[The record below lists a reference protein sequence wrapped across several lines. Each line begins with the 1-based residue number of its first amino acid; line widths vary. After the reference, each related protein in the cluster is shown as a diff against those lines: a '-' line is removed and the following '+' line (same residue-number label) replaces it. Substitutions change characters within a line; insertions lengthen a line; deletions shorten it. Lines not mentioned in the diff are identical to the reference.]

1 MSAAARSM
9 IAAPGRDLRNT
20 VLRINLFQLFNT
32 ASFTLVNGVP
42 MILFFR
48 ELGASDFLLGIVAA
62 LGPVLN
68 LLQIPATRYL
78 PRIGYRRLVVGGWS
92 LRTGFIAGMALLPW
106 AVPRIGYEAATATML
121 LLLFAYNASRG
132 ASLCGFLPWM
142 ASLVPEG
149 SRGWY
154 LARDLF
160 FSAAA
165 NLLILA
171 SSFLLFRGRSSL
183 TTFSWIFWGS
193 FAAGICSLWLLR
205 QVPDVPV
212 ASADRSG
219 SKDAQKPSGSRWLL
233 NLLAFNGLTASSLAA
248 GAVFWVPLLQAEY
261 RWSPAAVFGLLAGQS
276 GVILLSLAFL
286 RNRIDRFG
294 NRPALFASVFAMVI
308 CFVLW
313 LAIAARLLP
322 IHPITLAI
330 LVSSWG
336 IGFSCFQVGNVH
348 LAMQLA
354 PREGRSEYFAR
365 FSVVNSLALGAG
377 PILWGAFLAFFPGG
391 KRSIG
396 PWEIDAYVVLFLCLS
411 LLMAASLFFL
421 ARLPGERTPQSSP
434 AR

>member
-1 MSAAARSM
+1 MVAAS
-9 IAAPGRDLRNT
+9 GWDLRT
-20 VLRINLFQLFNT
+20 TILRINLFQLFNT

-48 ELGASDFLLGIVAA
+48 EMGASDFLLGVVAS
-62 LGPVLN
+62 LGPTLN

-92 LRTGFIAGMALLPW
+92 VRTSFIAGMALLPW
-106 AVPRIGYEAATATML
+106 AVPLLGGKVTSMMML

-142 ASLVPEG
+142 TSLVPEG
-149 SRGWY
+149 SRGWF

-165 NLLILA
+165 SVIILA
-171 SSFLLFRGRSSL
+171 GCFLLFRGHSSL
-183 TTFSWIFWGS
+183 SAFSWTFWGS
-193 FAAGICSLWLLR
+193 FAAGLCSLWLLKR
-205 QVPDVPV
+205 VPDVPI
-212 ASADRSG
+212 AAADQPRERTARKRKG
-219 SKDAQKPSGSRWLL
+219 DRGLL
-233 NLLAFNGLTASSLAA
+233 DLMGFNVLTASSLAT
-248 GAVFWVPLLQAEY
+248 GAVFWVPLLQGEH
-261 RWSPAAVFGLLAGQS
+261 RWTPASILGLLASQS
-276 GVILLSLAFL
+276 GLVLLSLVFL

-294 NRPALFASVFAMVI
+294 NRPALLAAVLAITTNFG
-308 CFVLW
+308 LW

-322 IHPITLAI
+322 IHPITLT
-330 LVSSWG
+330 LVVASWG

-377 PILWGAFLAFFPGG
+377 PILWGAFLGFLPGW
-391 KRSIG
+391 KLPIG
-396 PWEIDAYVVLFLCLS
+396 SCEANPYVFLFLCLG
-411 LLMAASLFFL
+411 LLVAASLFFL
-421 ARLPGERTPQSSP
+421 ARLPGGRLPESSP
-434 AR
+434 AP